1 MLCAYWLSHLYFLFV
16 LCCEIDCSHD
26 VASQMIEEQGV
37 LGSTMMFVVLKELA
51 VPHMDEFSER
61 IRLLAQTGGVT
72 VNCFK
77 MESNKIVVTLNRGWT
92 GIPLFYLLLEQPE
105 VESVEWRDKEL
116 AIKQPDARKLNY
128 KNRPFKNEL

>member
-1 MLCAYWLSHLYFLFV
+1 
-16 LCCEIDCSHD
+16 
-26 VASQMIEEQGV
+26 MIEEQGV